1 MHVKTTVYYL
11 PCTLFLFYMYT
22 WSQTN
27 SCTRMHAFCQVTC
40 MYTSWLHAVI
50 SASLLVG
57 EINTI
62 QKVEWMGGKDG
73 QVAGRETS
81 MYQRY
86 GGEWGRVHS
95 RKLGLFR
102 KKPVE
107 SRTCYGWSSSELMQ
121 ELGGLGWSREAWRR
135 AEKKRY

>member
-1 MHVKTTVYYL
+1 
-11 PCTLFLFYMYT
+11 
-22 WSQTN
+22 
-27 SCTRMHAFCQVTC
+27 
-40 MYTSWLHAVI
+40 
-50 SASLLVG
+50 
-57 EINTI
+57 
-62 QKVEWMGGKDG
+62 MGGKDG